1 MSIPETDARGR
12 PTRQERVCL
21 ESNDQPLIGVTLHGE
36 AMSERAPRF
45 AGPRAYFEA
54 VQTAGA
60 APLGIPPL
68 PGSLRVLYDLADG
81 VLLTGGGDIDPVRYG
96 ESPVPQLGP
105 VDPERDEA
113 ELTLARWALE
123 DDKPLLAIC
132 RGEQVLNVAAGGS
145 LYQDLPTQWPKGVNH
160 NESRDRGI
168 RGLATHVLDVVP
180 GTRLEEAVGSGALP
194 VNTHHHQAVKE
205 LGAGLVVSGRAEDGV
220 VEAIESAQHGWIVGI
235 QCHPEMMWHEHAWAA
250 RLFSA
255 FVAEVRYR
263 AARPE
268 PRVIGALKRA
278 TG

>member
-1 MSIPETDARGR
+1 MEG
-12 PTRQERVCL
+12 
-21 ESNDQPLIGVTLHGE
+21 NDQPLVAVTLHGE

-54 VQTAGA
+54 VQVAGG

-68 PGSLRVLYDLADG
+68 PGSLRVLYELADG
-81 VLLTGGGDIDPVRYG
+81 VLLTGGGDIDPARYG
-96 ESPVPQLGP
+96 ETPVPQLGH

-123 DDKPLLAIC
+123 EDKPLLAIC
-132 RGEQVLNVAAGGS
+132 RGEQVLNVAAGGT

-168 RGLATHVLDVVP
+168 RGLATHMLDVVP
-180 GTRLEEAVGSGALP
+180 ATKLEEAVGPGAHP
-194 VNTHHHQAVKE
+194 ANTHHHQAVKE

-220 VEAIESAQHGWIVGI
+220 VEAIESEQHGWIVGI
-235 QCHPEMMWHEHAWAA
+235 QCHPEMMWREHGWAA
-250 RLFSA
+250 KLFAA

-263 AARPE
+263 AERPE